1 MIKSV
6 YDNPQAETIADYY
19 NEPSRQLTAFFFGDG
34 HPFRERMRRKVFDE
48 EIAIRRV
55 RLIPVK
61 MEESPHAAAQE
72 PTIYIHQLLLEVIMK
87 DPALEYDFADEG
99 HHAMQTMYLNA
110 RLSQYLNEQCFTCQ
124 LRMPTRPSGS
134 CTIWHNISP
143 SSGITSTSLNYSR
156 PPLRNQNEHLYV

>member
-6 YDNPQAETIADYY
+6 YDNPQAETIDDYY
-19 NEPSRQLTAFFFGDG
+19 NETSKLLTAFFFGDG
-34 HPFRERMRRKVFDE
+34 HPFRERMRLKVFDD

-87 DPALEYDFADEG
+87 DPALEYDFADKG
-99 HHAMQTMYLNA
+99 HHAMQTMYINDKF
-110 RLSQYLNEQCFTCQ
+110 SEYINEQCFHV
-124 LRMPTRPSGS
+124 PTQNVDETERFLHYLAQYIPV
-134 CTIWHNISP
+134 IWDYFRIVE
-143 SSGITSTSLNYSR
+143 L
-156 PPLRNQNEHLYV
+156 

>member
-1 MIKSV
+1 MKKIRMIKSV
-6 YDNPQAETIADYY
+6 YDNHRAETIDDYY
-19 NEPSRQLTAFFFGDG
+19 NETSKQLTAFFFGDG
-34 HPFRERMRRKVFDE
+34 HPFRERTRRKAFDE

-110 RLSQYLNEQCFTCQ
+110 RLSQYLNEQCFDV
-124 LRMPTRPSGS
+124 PTQNADETERLLHYLAQYIPV
-134 CTIWHNISP
+134 IWDYFRIVE
-143 SSGITSTSLNYSR
+143 L
-156 PPLRNQNEHLYV
+156 

>member
-1 MIKSV
+1 MKIIRMIKSV
-6 YDNPQAETIADYY
+6 YDNPQAENIADYY
-19 NEPSRQLTAFFFGDG
+19 NETSRQLTAFFFGDG
-34 HPFRERMRRKVFDE
+34 HPFRERTRRKVFDE

-110 RLSQYLNEQCFTCQ
+110 QLSQYLNEQCFHV
-124 LRMPTRPSGS
+124 PTQNADETERFLHYLAQHIPV
-134 CTIWHNISP
+134 IWDYFQIVE
-143 SSGITSTSLNYSR
+143 L
-156 PPLRNQNEHLYV
+156 

>member
-1 MIKSV
+1 MKKIRMIKSI
-6 YDNPQAETIADYY
+6 YDNRQAETKEDYI
-19 NEPSRQLTAFFFGDG
+19 NEISRQLTAFFFGDG

-61 MEESPHAAAQE
+61 MEESPHAAGQE
-72 PTIYIHQLLLEVIMK
+72 PIVYIHQLLLEVIMK

-110 RLSQYLNEQCFTCQ
+110 QLSQYLNEQCFNV
-124 LRMPTRPSGS
+124 PTQNADETERFLHYLAQHIPA
-134 CTIWHNISP
+134 IWDYFQIVE
-143 SSGITSTSLNYSR
+143 L
-156 PPLRNQNEHLYV
+156 

>member
-1 MIKSV
+1 MKKIRMIKSV
-6 YDNPQAETIADYY
+6 YDNPQAENIADYY
-19 NEPSRQLTAFFFGDG
+19 NETSRQLTAFFFGDG
-34 HPFRERMRRKVFDE
+34 HPFRERTRRKVFDE

-110 RLSQYLNEQCFTCQ
+110 QLSQYLNEQCFHV
-124 LRMPTRPSGS
+124 PTQNADETERFLHYLAQHIPV
-134 CTIWHNISP
+134 IWDYFQIVE
-143 SSGITSTSLNYSR
+143 L
-156 PPLRNQNEHLYV
+156 